1 MRRSRFSAL
10 AKLGL
15 LLVAL
20 SVAIPVQAQ
29 RGGGPGGFGGGGGG
43 GGRGGFGG
51 GRGFGGAAQPAQ
63 AAAQVDLTGY
73 WVALVTEDWLW
84 RMITAPRGDAT
95 SVPLAFQAQ
104 QAAAQWDPAQDAAN
118 GEACRPFGAA
128 GLMRMPVRLHIT
140 WEDENTLRI
149 DTDAGEQTRLLHFG
163 NSATPDG
170 ERSWQGFTQASW
182 TVPSGGGFDLRAAIS
197 GQAAAPRTGPPMGS
211 IKAVTTNMRSGYLR
225 KNGIPYSENAVLTE
239 YFSRVAGFGNDYLTV
254 LTIVND
260 PAYLSSEFVISSQF
274 KREPDDSKWN
284 PTPCQTAPPLAER
297 RR

>member
-1 MRRSRFSAL
+1 MRRSGFSTFVT
-10 AKLGL
+10 LGL
-15 LLVAL
+15 LLVSL
-20 SVAIPVQAQ
+20 TVAIPVQAQ
-29 RGGGPGGFGGGGGG
+29 RGQGPGGFGGAGGG

-51 GRGFGGAAQPAQ
+51 GRGFGGAAQNAQ

-95 SVPLAFQAQ
+95 SVPLAFQSR
-104 QAAAQWDPAQDAAN
+104 QAASQWDPEQDAAN

-128 GLMRMPVRLHIT
+128 GLMRLPVRLRIT

-149 DTDAGEQTRLLHFG
+149 DTDAGQQTRLLHFG
-163 NSATPDG
+163 NSATPDA

-182 TVPSGGGFDLRAAIS
+182 TAPTGGGFDLRAAIS
-197 GQAAAPRTGPPMGS
+197 GQAAAPQAGPPMGS

-239 YFSRVAGFGNDYLTV
+239 YFSRVEGFGNDYLTV

-284 PTPCQTAPPLAER
+284 PTPCQTAPPLAEGGR
-297 RR
+297 